1 MNKQPEVRARTRER
15 IVEAFFSLYEGR
27 ALREVTVGEVA
38 AAAHVNRSTFY
49 EYFDSVYDLLDQV
62 EKELVEKVRQTASEA
77 IGEGSPLDVA
87 TFATRGALP
96 WRTMV

>member
-49 EYFDSVYDLLDQV
+49 EYFDGDTGVGLGATHQTGWTG
-62 EKELVEKVRQTASEA
+62 LVAHLHNPR
-77 IGEGSPLDVA
+77 
-87 TFATRGALP
+87 LP
-96 WRTMV
+96 MEPPGVVPPARD